1 MRLAEPQPT
10 SLTLEAVAT
19 IFLPTVEVQ
28 TIIVTQDLEDPDI
41 ETFQL
46 IIQQEQAGEAVQ
58 WK

>member
-28 TIIVTQDLEDPDI
+28 TIIVTHDLEDPDI
-41 ETFQL
+41 ETLQL